1 MRHTGRV
8 DKAAGFTIIELMVA
22 LVVLT
27 VIATSLGLAIQQ
39 VTSVI
44 RRSRL
49 ELGAAAFLVTEVSQL
64 RETPWDE
71 LASGSRTRGD
81 SVATWTVSDSGGAR
95 RILLVTGH
103 TSATG
108 TMVALDST
116 LVVRLRS
123 P

>member
-1 MRHTGRV
+1 MRSTRRADTV
-8 DKAAGFTIIELMVA
+8 AGFTIIELMIA
-22 LVVLT
+22 LAVLT
-27 VIATSLGLAIQQ
+27 VLASSLGIAIQQ
-39 VTSVI
+39 VTGVT
-44 RRSRL
+44 RRARL
-49 ELGAAAFLVTEVSQL
+49 ELGAAAFLVAEVSHL

-81 SVATWTVSDSGGAR
+81 SVATWTVSDSEGAK

-108 TMVALDST
+108 TMVAVDST